1 MKVRKFED
9 PEEKEFDQ
17 DCNVFVLISIVL
29 FYLFTVVK
37 EGLIFMSKKLRK
49 RLLCFSLA
57 VVMMVSCTSMAV
69 AAPSMEDH
77 IAVTGFDEKVDYT
90 AKILDCLED
99 GGEYAMLAG
108 SVYEKQ
114 RNLKIETLGLD
125 YELTH
130 YFEQYSS
137 AKDILNAMVP
147 PVVEEPEEEAATY
160 SDEDLYWL
168 SRVVFAEA
176 GCDWFPD
183 WVQRDVAS
191 VVLNRV
197 ADPRYPDTIKGVIF
211 DPGQYSCVNSG
222 AIYNTPTSKVVENCR
237 WVLENGSTLP
247 VSVIGQSAYAWGP
260 IYKSYYDSV
269 LGTTIHFFNC

>member
-1 MKVRKFED
+1 MISRK
-9 PEEKEFDQ
+9 
-17 DCNVFVLISIVL
+17 
-29 FYLFTVVK
+29 
-37 EGLIFMSKKLRK
+37 K
-49 RLLCFSLA
+49 RLLCFCLA
-57 VVMMVSCTSMAV
+57 ISMIFGTLGGV
-69 AAPSMEDH
+69 ASAASSDVIEVH
-77 IAVTGFDEKVDYT
+77 SFDAKVDYT
-90 AKILDCLED
+90 QKMIDCAKD
-99 GGEYAMLAG
+99 GSEYAMIAG
-108 SVYEKQ
+108 AVFEKQ
-114 RNLKIETLGLD
+114 RNLKIETLGMD
-125 YELTH
+125 YEQSH
-130 YFEQYSS
+130 YFTDYATAE
-137 AKDILNAMVP
+137 DILNAMNP
-147 PVVEEPEEEAATY
+147 SPAPTPTPKPSVEPSEPSKPTQTY

-222 AIYNTPTSKVVENCR
+222 SIYNTPTQKVIDNCKYI
-237 WVLENGSTLP
+237 LENGSTLP

-269 LGTTIHFFNC
+269 LGTTIHFFSC

>member
-1 MKVRKFED
+1 MKFNRK
-9 PEEKEFDQ
+9 
-17 DCNVFVLISIVL
+17 
-29 FYLFTVVK
+29 
-37 EGLIFMSKKLRK
+37 K
-49 RLLCFSLA
+49 RLLCFSLVMA
-57 VVMMVSCTSMAV
+57 VLLSFGQVVV
-69 AAPSMEDH
+69 AAPSVEEH
-77 IAVTGFDEKVDYT
+77 ISVTGFDENVDYT
-90 AKILDCLED
+90 AEILECLDD

-125 YELTH
+125 IPETH
-130 YFEQYSS
+130 YFEQYST
-137 AKDILNAMVP
+137 AEEILNAMTSP
-147 PVVEEPEEEAATY
+147 VEELVEELAY
-160 SDEDLYWL
+160 SEEDLLWL

-197 ADPRYPDTIKGVIF
+197 EDPRYPDTIKGVIF

-222 AIYNTPTSKVVENCR
+222 AIYNTPTQKVIDNCK

-247 VSVIGQSAYAWGP
+247 VEVIGQSAYAWGP
-260 IYKSYYDSV
+260 VYKTYYDSV
-269 LGTTIHFFNC
+269 LGTTIKFYSC